1 MENGGS
7 LVVAYDS
14 SGTRA
19 FYYEEEY
26 QPAMI
31 GDDGNGNKVI
41 MTHYT
46 DSDFGDCNHAVQI
59 VGWDDNIPKEY
70 FQDAQGN
77 SPEHDGGWLIR
88 NSWGDWSYMH
98 GYFYMSY
105 DEGTITEV
113 SQYQVGDADEFDHTY
128 QYDGTGWSM
137 SAGAEDKATAVP
149 MANIFTATSDETLRA
164 VSFYTTD
171 ANAEYSIQ
179 VYTDTNNYNPT
190 SGNKAY
196 AEPQTGTEQYP
207 GYHTVY
213 LDEPVNLKE
222 GENYAV
228 VVTMQNPLGRA
239 YPVACEM
246 NATLD
251 NFRVQAAIDNHR
263 VHRQG
268 GSRRR
273 TDPVLRTRCSRQ
285 GDHRRYGQRRSG
297 RGL

>member
-46 DSDFGDCNHAVQI
+46 GSDFGDCNHAVQI

-98 GYFYMSY
+98 GYF
-105 DEGTITEV
+105 
-113 SQYQVGDADEFDHTY
+113 
-128 QYDGTGWSM
+128 
-137 SAGAEDKATAVP
+137 
-149 MANIFTATSDETLRA
+149 
-164 VSFYTTD
+164 
-171 ANAEYSIQ
+171 
-179 VYTDTNNYNPT
+179 
-190 SGNKAY
+190 
-196 AEPQTGTEQYP
+196 
-207 GYHTVY
+207 
-213 LDEPVNLKE
+213 
-222 GENYAV
+222 
-228 VVTMQNPLGRA
+228 
-239 YPVACEM
+239 
-246 NATLD
+246 
-251 NFRVQAAIDNHR
+251 
-263 VHRQG
+263 
-268 GSRRR
+268 
-273 TDPVLRTRCSRQ
+273 
-285 GDHRRYGQRRSG
+285 
-297 RGL
+297 